1 MSRIDE
7 NKELLDRAKLSFS
20 GKTDQII
27 CDIEAQKLGILM
39 DISKSLAI
47 LADHC
52 LVEQEE
58 KSCKDCI
65 YWLMN
70 EDDKNRRC
78 RYCNNMDE
86 FSPSEGD
93 DGN

>member
-47 LADHC
+47 IADANIVYHPIRDP
-52 LVEQEE
+52 
-58 KSCKDCI
+58 KDLFNAFPPKEVI
-65 YWLMN
+65 
-70 EDDKNRRC
+70 
-78 RYCNNMDE
+78 
-86 FSPSEGD
+86 D
-93 DGN
+93 DGK